1 MKKIKIVTGKIFTVF
16 LIILSLN
23 ISAQQNINLESSRDF
38 QVNRTKRN
46 IIIPD
51 IPGFL
56 TLKGDFHVHTNFSD
70 GSVSPDFRVTEA
82 WTEGLDI
89 IAITDHIE
97 HRPNKN
103 IQPND
108 LNIAYNLAKPK
119 SEELN
124 ILLVPGAEISKKVPE
139 PGHFNALF
147 VEDVNKLINDNPMLQ
162 IEEAINQGAFIMWNH
177 PGSSWIKPIKDTT
190 QFWDF
195 HIKLLAKG
203 WLHGIEVFNTDEWFP
218 VALDWCDKNEL
229 TVFSNTDIHT
239 PINYWY
245 DLSEA
250 GNHRAMTLVFAEGR
264 SLEAVKDALFKQR
277 TVGFFGNTLVGSKEL
292 LTKLFHAS
300 VKLKQPFRQTKR
312 NGKTIYFA
320 ELENPTD
327 LTFILKKEGDWKNN
341 DRSDVIELMPGTNAT
356 ISYNEENKPLEFQLS
371 NCYYGSNNHPNI
383 KIPVVN

>member
-1 MKKIKIVTGKIFTVF
+1 MEIIKIVTGKIFTIF

-23 ISAQQNINLESSRDF
+23 ISAQQNINRESSRDF
-38 QVNRTKRN
+38 QVSRTKRN

-108 LNIAYNLAKPK
+108 LNIAYNLAKSK
-119 SEELN
+119 AEELN
-124 ILLVPGAEISKKVPE
+124 ILLVPGAEISKEVPE

-177 PGSSWIKPIKDTT
+177 PGSSWIRPIKDTT

-195 HIKLLAKG
+195 HTKILAKG

-218 VALDWCDKNEL
+218 IALDWCNKNEL

-245 DLSEA
+245 DLSEV
-250 GNHRAMTLVFAEGR
+250 GSHRAMTLVFAEAR
-264 SLEAVKDALFKQR
+264 SLQAVKEALFKQR
-277 TVGFFGNTLVGSKEL
+277 TVGFFGNTLVGNEEL
-292 LTKLFHAS
+292 LTTLFQAS
-300 VKLKQPFRQTKR
+300 VKLKKPFRQIKR

-341 DRSDVIELMPGTNAT
+341 DRGDVIELKPGASAI
-356 ISYNEENKPLEFQLS
+356 ISYNEENKQLAFQLT
-371 NCYYGSNNHPNI
+371 NCYSSSNNHPNI
-383 KIPVVN
+383 KMPVVN